1 MKKILSKMDILLM
14 FLLILFIGFGLL
26 MIFSSSSIAAV
37 LRYKTTSSYFFIKQ
51 LKVVILGLL
60 VSFFIILRFPT
71 SKYRYFSTIGIIGI
85 IVALIGLFT
94 YGIISNGAQSW
105 YNLGSFN
112 FQPAEL
118 AKPLIVIFYGVYYNK
133 LSKAKN
139 QNMLLYLVPLLIS
152 GVIAVLVAR
161 QPDFG
166 GAVIICFISFMLY
179 LAVPIPKEYKKK
191 INLLLFSGVIV
202 LGLSILLFGGNIL
215 NETQLKRF
223 TFQNPCSRY
232 TEDTGYQVCNG
243 FIAINNGKLFGVG
256 LGNSTQK
263 YLYLPEAHTDFIYA
277 IIVEELGLIAG
288 ILVLVAYMVLLFRL
302 LKISKNCYNLRNS
315 IIVYGTF
322 LIILAHVMVNLLGL
336 AGLIPLTGVPLPF
349 LSYGG
354 SFNIIL
360 IAMIFIVER
369 IVIENN
375 ITKTHNEIKNL

>member
-60 VSFFIILRFPT
+60 VGFFIILRFPT
-71 SKYRYFSTIGIIGI
+71 SKYRYFSTLGIIGI

-139 QNMLLYLVPLLIS
+139 QNLLLYLVPLLIS
-152 GVIAVLVAR
+152 GIIAVLVAR

-179 LAVPIPKEYKKK
+179 LAVPIPKEYKRK

-202 LGLSILLFGGNIL
+202 LGLSVLLFGGNIL

-277 IIVEELGLIAG
+277 IIVEELGLIVG
-288 ILVLVAYMVLLFRL
+288 IIVLIAYMILLFRL

-322 LIILAHVMVNLLGL
+322 LIILSHVMVNLLGL

-360 IAMIFIVER
+360 IAMIFVVQR